1 MLGSPERQGLQGWNV
16 MEAPH
21 WVTSAA
27 LAAAA
32 AGAAAGATMLGAHPA
47 LAAALVAGA
56 AATLWTGARIAP
68 DAASIWTDDRAADPA
83 TPVGDAS
90 AADPAPGLSRALLD
104 NLPLG
109 LILIDPTGRIV
120 FQNAAADDVVE
131 RRLVGMQAAGALR
144 TPALTEAVAAAVEGM
159 RRTET
164 ELTLLRGADRFVKAT
179 VAPIADPAATIA
191 PVGDRRGRPRPFVLI
206 ALEDRTS
213 IVKAEALRRDFVANA
228 SHELKTPLAS
238 ISGFIETLQG
248 HAKDDP
254 AATERFLGIMSRQ
267 THRMKRLVEDLLS
280 LNRIE
285 INEHVRPRET
295 VDLGGMV
302 WEVASALNPLAQA
315 EGATIVVETPR
326 EGPMIT
332 GSRDELQQVLV
343 NLIDNAIKYGAEGG
357 PIRVHLADP
366 GATHPGMIGVTVADR
381 GPGIPRE
388 HIPRLTE
395 RFYRVNAARSRERG
409 GTGLGLAIAKHILNR
424 HRGDLTI
431 ASTLGEGSRFTIWLP
446 ATRDAQRAA

>member
-1 MLGSPERQGLQGWNV
+1 

-21 WVTSAA
+21 WVRVAGLGAGAA
-27 LAAAA
+27 AAAAGVAAIGAHPAWGAGLAAAA
-32 AGAAAGATMLGAHPA
+32 AALLWAGAPPAAAVLRPLQDAPA
-47 LAAALVAGA
+47 P
-56 AATLWTGARIAP
+56 RRNP
-68 DAASIWTDDRAADPA
+68 AADP
-83 TPVGDAS
+83 GDPMAEPF
-90 AADPAPGLSRALLD
+90 AGLSRSVLD
-104 NLPLG
+104 RLPLG
-109 LILIDPTGRIV
+109 LILIDPAGRIV

-131 RRLVGMQAAGALR
+131 RRLTGMQAAGALR
-144 TPALTEAVAAAVEGM
+144 TPALTEAVAAAVEDM

-164 ELTLLRGADRFVKAT
+164 QLTLLRGAERFVKAT
-179 VAPIADPAATIA
+179 VAPIADPSAPQIDPPAA
-191 PVGDRRGRPRPFVLI
+191 PGDDGDDALPRPYVLI

-213 IVKAEALRRDFVANA
+213 IVKAESLRRDFVANA

-254 AATERFLGIMSRQ
+254 AATERFLDIMARQ

-285 INEHVRPRET
+285 INEHVRPRER
-295 VDLGGMV
+295 VDLGGLV
-302 WEVASALNPLAQA
+302 WEVASALTPLAVA
-315 EGATIVVETPR
+315 EGATILVETPR

-366 GATHPGMIGVTVADR
+366 GASHPGMIGVTVADR

-446 ATRDAQRAA
+446 ATGDARRAA

>member
-1 MLGSPERQGLQGWNV
+1 LLWA
-16 MEAPH
+16 AP
-21 WVTSAA
+21 TSAA
-27 LAAAA
+27 TVLRPREDRPAPSPRD
-32 AGAAAGATMLGAHPA
+32 ATP
-47 LAAALVAGA
+47 
-56 AATLWTGARIAP
+56 
-68 DAASIWTDDRAADPA
+68 AAD
-83 TPVGDAS
+83 GDPFSEPYARLCR
-90 AADPAPGLSRALLD
+90 GVLD
-104 NLPLG
+104 RLPLG
-109 LILIDPTGRIV
+109 LILIDPAGRIV
-120 FQNAAADDVVE
+120 FQNPAADDVVE
-131 RRLVGMQAAGALR
+131 RRLTGMQAAGALR
-144 TPALTEAVAAAVEGM
+144 TPALTEAVAAAVEEM

-164 ELTLLRGADRFVKAT
+164 ELTLLRGAERFVKAT
-179 VAPIADPAATIA
+179 VAPIADPAAPA
-191 PVGDRRGRPRPFVLI
+191 DDGGAAGDEEPTLPRPYVLI

-213 IVKAEALRRDFVANA
+213 IVKAESLRRDFVANA

-248 HAKDDP
+248 HARDDP
-254 AATERFLGIMSRQ
+254 AATARFLDIMARQ

-285 INEHVRPRET
+285 INEHVRPRER
-295 VDLGGMV
+295 VDLGALV
-302 WEVASALNPLAQA
+302 WEVASALTPLAQA

-326 EGPMIT
+326 EGPTIT

-366 GATHPGMIGVTVADR
+366 GASHPGMIGVTVADR

-446 ATRDAQRAA
+446 ASGDARRAA